1 MSYDDDDGDGD
12 DGADCV
18 DGVDGVDNNLP
29 SVVAATVGVPPG
41 QELDALLDTSKS
53 RRGLNSEQKL
63 KKYFFPPQWV
73 NDTRHGEGELTWV
86 TGRFLRKYW
95 PFSKL
100 MSSGYIQL
108 FLIIKFQTIF
118 V

>member
-1 MSYDDDDGDGD
+1 M
-12 DGADCV
+12 
-18 DGVDGVDNNLP
+18 
-29 SVVAATVGVPPG
+29 
-41 QELDALLDTSKS
+41 
-53 RRGLNSEQKL
+53 NSEQKL

-118 V
+118 CLKNVKWEANSFERVLKPLLNFISLEVGWPSGLKVLSRATLETSSTPEENL

>member
-1 MSYDDDDGDGD
+1 M
-12 DGADCV
+12 
-18 DGVDGVDNNLP
+18 
-29 SVVAATVGVPPG
+29 
-41 QELDALLDTSKS
+41 
-53 RRGLNSEQKL
+53 NSEQKL